1 MAHAPRRMD
10 VTGSALV
17 RLLGRLAEAGAP
29 ASNQVFPERLSQWL
43 GWADAISLHAA
54 LGGAGVPAAA
64 TPGPAAPSPV
74 VRALAD
80 ESRRLH
86 ASLRQAIDTPP
97 AGDAAD
103 DAGEPAAVPDFAPL
117 RRLYRSR
124 QQAMEAAIGPLR
136 ARLRQ
141 ALAAQSAAGARLA
154 EVDAV
159 MTQVLAPQE
168 RRLLATVPG
177 LLEPRLRRLAASQ
190 ADAGPAAWRPLFRQE
205 LQAVL
210 RAELDIRFQPVLGL
224 LAALGVKQAFEH
236 D

>member
-1 MAHAPRRMD
+1 MAHAPRRTD

-54 LGGAGVPAAA
+54 LGGAAVPAAGTA
-64 TPGPAAPSPV
+64 DSPAATSSPGV
-74 VRALAD
+74 AALAA

-86 ASLRQAIDTPP
+86 ATLRQAIDGAEPP
-97 AGDAAD
+97 AGEHGHADAAD
-103 DAGEPAAVPDFAPL
+103 IAPL
-117 RRLYRSR
+117 RRLYRSH
-124 QQAMEAAIGPLR
+124 QQAMESAIGPLR
-136 ARLRQ
+136 ARLRT

-177 LLEPRLRRLAASQ
+177 LLAPRLRRLATSH
-190 ADAGPAAWRPLFRQE
+190 ADAGPAAWRPLFQQE

-210 RAELDIRFQPVLGL
+210 RAELDIRFQPILGL
-224 LAALGVKQAFEH
+224 LAALGVEQPLEH

>member
-1 MAHAPRRMD
+1 ARVQR
-10 VTGSALV
+10 
-17 RLLGRLAEAGAP
+17 
-29 ASNQVFPERLSQWL
+29 
-43 GWADAISLHAA
+43 
-54 LGGAGVPAAA
+54 
-64 TPGPAAPSPV
+64 
-74 VRALAD
+74 
-80 ESRRLH
+80 
-86 ASLRQAIDTPP
+86 
-97 AGDAAD
+97 
-103 DAGEPAAVPDFAPL
+103 
-117 RRLYRSR
+117 R

-190 ADAGPAAWRPLFRQE
+190 AEAGPTAWRTLFRQE

>member
-1 MAHAPRRMD
+1 MAHAPRRTD

-29 ASNQVFPERLSQWL
+29 ASNEVFPERLSQWL

-54 LGGAGVPAAA
+54 LGGPPTPAALPSA
-64 TPGPAAPSPV
+64 SPSPAV
-74 VRALAD
+74 AVLAA
-80 ESRRLH
+80 ECRRLH
-86 ASLRQAIDTPP
+86 AMLRQAVADAAPP
-97 AGDAAD
+97 AEEHGGTEAD
-103 DAGEPAAVPDFAPL
+103 PTDIAPL
-117 RRLYRSR
+117 RRLYRR
-124 QQAMEAAIGPLR
+124 HQQAMEDSIGPLR
-136 ARLRQ
+136 ARLRA

-177 LLEPRLRRLAASQ
+177 LLAPRLRRLAA
-190 ADAGPAAWRPLFRQE
+190 AHAEAGPAAWQPLFQQE
-205 LQAVL
+205 WQAVL
-210 RAELDIRFQPVLGL
+210 HAELDIRFQPVLGL
-224 LAALGVKQAFEH
+224 LAALGVKQAIEH